1 MNAGNAVSLLRQ
13 TFKEWNEDKASRLA
27 ASLSYYTAFSI
38 PPLLLIAIAIAGRF
52 FGQEQVQNELV
63 SVVSNNVT
71 PAAGEVVGQAVENAD
86 QPTGSLIAT
95 IVGVAVLIFTASGV
109 FVQLQDAMN
118 TIWNVEPAPDR
129 GIMGTVKDRLFS
141 FTIVLGVG
149 FLLLVSL
156 IISSLLAAFNTFVS
170 GLFPN
175 AQLIAQIINFVVS
188 FGIITLLFA
197 LIFKYIPDVE
207 IRWSDVWIGAAATAL
222 LFTSGKW
229 ALGLYLANSAPGS
242 VYGAAGSILV
252 LLAWVYYSAQI
263 VFFGAEFTQVYA
275 RRYGERIEPSENAV
289 ALTEERRI
297 EQGIP
302 HQETVE
308 RKWAESQETETAAG

>member
-1 MNAGNAVSLLRQ
+1 MNVGNAFALLRQ
-13 TFKEWNEDKASRLA
+13 TFKEWSEDKASRLA
-27 ASLSYYTAFSI
+27 ASLAYYTAFSI

-52 FGQEQVQNELV
+52 FDQEQVRNELV
-63 SVVSNNVT
+63 QVVSSNVT
-71 PAAGEVVGQAVENAD
+71 PAVGEVVGQAVANAD

-95 IVGVAVLIFTASGV
+95 IVGVVVLIFSASGV
-109 FVQLQDAMN
+109 FSQLQDAMN

-156 IISSLLAAFNTFVS
+156 IVSSALAAFNS
-170 GLFPN
+170 YINGLFPN
-175 AQLIAQIINFVVS
+175 AQLVAQLVNFVVS

-207 IRWSDVWIGAAATAL
+207 IRWNDVWVGAAATAL
-222 LFTSGKW
+222 LFTIGKW
-229 ALGLYLANSAPGS
+229 ALGLYLGNSAPGS

-275 RRYGERIEPSENAV
+275 RRYGGRIQPSDNAV
-289 ALTEERRI
+289 KLTEERRI
-297 EQGIP
+297 QQGIP

-308 RKWAESQETETAAG
+308 RQWSETQRSGTSG